1 METTSTETAK
11 KVIGQ
16 WLNDEVL
23 EAFDVLFPER
33 TPRLRDTIDEIRH
46 SGGQRSVVLFL
57 KGLTSANHP

>member
-1 METTSTETAK
+1 MEINNTDTAK
-11 KVIGQ
+11 KILGQ

-23 EAFDVLFPER
+23 DAFDILFPER

-57 KGLTSANHP
+57 KGLKHG